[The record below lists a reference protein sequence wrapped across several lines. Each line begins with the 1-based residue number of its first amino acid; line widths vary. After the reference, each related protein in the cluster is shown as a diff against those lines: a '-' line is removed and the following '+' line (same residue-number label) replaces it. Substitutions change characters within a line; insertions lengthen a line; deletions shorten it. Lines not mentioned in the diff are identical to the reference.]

1 MHHPFLCALVDTRYR
16 TDDTDENFRNLPT
29 GNKNHADE
37 GHINPAESSDSVEDV
52 QRIPASDLAEQPM
65 QTFVFSAT
73 LSRELQHNFKKK
85 KNSIIKTKSG
95 RTEKPASTLG

>member
-1 MHHPFLCALVDTRYR
+1 MHYLFLCALVDTRYR
-16 TDDTDENFRNLPT
+16 TDDTDENFRNFPT
-29 GNKNHADE
+29 GNKKHTDE
-37 GHINPAESSDSVEDV
+37 DHRNPAESSDSVEDV

-73 LSRELQHNFKKK
+73 LSRELQHNFKKR
-85 KNSIIKTKSG
+85 KNSTTKTKRG